1 MDAIPLLRPA
11 FLLLAAMLAGCA
23 TQAPRA
29 PSRSPAE
36 VRAEVVRLLPA
47 NVTDKDGW
55 ATDVTAALSA
65 LQVDPI
71 PRRVCATLA
80 VIGQESGFTVD
91 PVVPNLGRI
100 ARAEIDRRAAA
111 RHVPQMVVR
120 TALAMKSTDGRS
132 YAERIAAVRTER
144 ELSLVYE
151 DLIERIPLG
160 QRLFADSNPVRTGG
174 PMQVSIAFAERHAR
188 ENGYPYAIDQSIR
201 REVFTRRGGVYFGIA
216 HLLAYPV
223 SYDRMIYRFA
233 DFNAGMYASRNA
245 AFQNALSVASGIP
258 LQRDGDLISYD
269 SDTPGA
275 TEMATRALKA
285 QIGMDDRRIRR
296 ELERGNTFDFERSA
310 LHARVFALAEK
321 HSGKT
326 LPRAML
332 PGIDLKSPK
341 ITRKLTTAWF
351 AERVE
356 QRYRACLAK
365 LPASDQSMRSAPPM

>member
-1 MDAIPLLRPA
+1 MDVIPLLRPA
-11 FLLLAAMLAGCA
+11 FLLLAATLAGCA

-29 PSRSPAE
+29 PSRNPAE

-47 NVTDKDGW
+47 NVRDKEGW

-80 VIGQESGFTVD
+80 VIGQESGFVAD
-91 PVVPNLGRI
+91 PAVPNLGRL
-100 ARAEIDRRAAA
+100 AREEIDRRAAA
-111 RHVPQMVVR
+111 RHVPQLVVR
-120 TALAMKSTDGRS
+120 AALAVASSDGRS
-132 YAERIAAVRTER
+132 YADRIAAVRTER

-188 ENGYPYAIDQSIR
+188 EKGYPYKVEQSIR

-233 DFNAGMYASRNA
+233 DFNAGLYASRNA
-245 AFQNALSVASGIP
+245 AFQNALSIASGIP

-275 TEMATRALKA
+275 TEMAARALKT

-296 ELERGNTFDFERSA
+296 ELERGNTFDFERGE

-356 QRYRACLAK
+356 QRYRSCLAK
-365 LPASDQSMRSAPPM
+365 LPSNDQSMRSAPPM